1 MLNENDFPGTQAE
14 NFRVSLDVSVSA
26 DASVGLREKN

>member
-1 MLNENDFPGTQAE
+1 MLNQNDFSGTQDRH
-14 NFRVSLDVSVSA
+14 FRVSLDVSVSA

>member
-1 MLNENDFPGTQAE
+1 MLNKNDFSGTQVDISE
-14 NFRVSLDVSVSA
+14 SLDVSVSA